1 MEFSSFTEISWKFS
15 LPLRGR
21 NVATTQSHRFAK
33 FWQKTRRKL
42 PNFHRIHYHGAF
54 NFSTFWISSR
64 YILWKFSL
72 SFLSFLYISISRRS
86 FARVIEKERKNY
98 VISDKDR
105 IGFAAILPVNFQ
117 APRDESNYGGDGAA
131 AGYQAQTQFIPLVGG
146 THSLSLSLSLSFSR
160 IFLFCFSLTL
170 LYLVFLTPASFSLVS
185 LPLFRFLVSLLSFS
199 CIFLS
204 RIYTSLFLPLVSFL
218 SLSCI
223 FRSCLF
229 FSLCLFVSRVSLS
242 VSLLASQRPALP
254 GWPGHSHYTRPPRRK
269 FHSPVQADAWSPA
282 RSRFAM
288 THRAIMRRRNLP
300 RIFG

>member
-131 AGYQAQTQFIPLVGG
+131 AGSQAQTQFIPLVGG
-146 THSLSLSLSLSFSR
+146 THSLSLSLSLSLFHVSFSSVSLW
-160 IFLFCFSLTL
+160 LFCISCFLLLRLFLSCLFLSFVFWCLSSLFP
-170 LYLVFLTPASFSLVS
+170 VSFSLVS
-185 LPLFRFLVSLLSFS
+185 ILLSFS
-199 CIFLS
+199 L
-204 RIYTSLFLPLVSFL
+204 
-218 SLSCI
+218 
-223 FRSCLF
+223 
-229 FSLCLFVSRVSLS
+229 LCLFSPFRVSFGHVSFSLS
-242 VSLLASQRPALP
+242 VFLFRV
-254 GWPGHSHYTRPPRRK
+254 Y
-269 FHSPVQADAWSPA
+269 HSPSLSSRANDQPSPA
-282 RSRFAM
+282 GRGTRIIRGPRAVNFIPRSRPM
-288 THRAIMRRRNLP
+288 HDRRRVRVLRW
-300 RIFG
+300 RIAR

>member
-146 THSLSLSLSLSFSR
+146 THSLSLSLSLF
-160 IFLFCFSLTL
+160 FT
-170 LYLVFLTPASFSLVS
+170 YL
-185 LPLFRFLVSLLSFS
+185 SLL
-199 CIFLS
+199 FLS
-204 RIYTSLFLPLVSFL
+204 DS
-218 SLSCI
+218 
-223 FRSCLF
+223 
-229 FSLCLFVSRVSLS
+229 FVSRVSYSCVFFSRVSSSLSFSGVSPLFFLYLSLSYLYFSLSPSCVFSLPFVYLS
-242 VSLLASQRPALP
+242 VMSLFLSLSFCFACITLRLSPREPTT
-254 GWPGHSHYTRPPRRK
+254 SPPRL
-269 FHSPVQADAWSPA
+269 AGALALYAAPA
-282 RSRFAM
+282 
-288 THRAIMRRRNLP
+288 P
-300 RIFG
+300 